1 MSKHYRCAVAVL
13 ALSQL
18 TLVACGGKDSRNMT
32 EPTTG
37 VATSREANLDAWS
50 EPVSLGS
57 LINTSYAEQQ
67 PALSKDGL
75 SLYFMS
81 NRPENPNDAV
91 LDNNIWVS
99 HRACLDCP
107 WGEPVELPAGVNSAS
122 NDAQPSFS
130 RDEHW
135 LFFVT
140 GRVASQANDIWAA
153 YRDDVHDDFA
163 WQAPAP
169 LIGGVN
175 SPAAEGGPA
184 YFENAEGGAPQL
196 FFTSNKQNP
205 TVALATD
212 IYVSEQL
219 PDGSWGPALPVTELN
234 TAAADQKPTVTPN
247 GLEIYFWSDR
257 DAGRPPAGASFIWH
271 ATRSSTTAPWSAPL
285 LVEDPINNQSS
296 TQPFIHVH
304 GRAET
309 LFIVRN
315 VGTADHSNL
324 DIFSATRTRPAG
336 PN

>member
-1 MSKHYRCAVAVL
+1 MSKHYLTTAAVVTL
-13 ALSQL
+13 AQL
-18 TLVACGGKDSRNMT
+18 PLLACVAGNDHGAST
-32 EPTTG
+32 EPRSS
-37 VATSREANLDAWS
+37 VVMNREANAAAWS
-50 EPVSLGS
+50 APVSLP
-57 LINTSYAEQQ
+57 INTSYTEQQ

-99 HRACLDCP
+99 HRACLECP
-107 WGEPVELPAGVNSAS
+107 WREPVVLPPGVNSAS
-122 NDAQPSFS
+122 NDAQPSLS

-153 YRDDVHDDFA
+153 YRNDVHDDLA

-169 LIGGVN
+169 VRGGVN
-175 SPAAEGGPA
+175 TIAAEGGPA
-184 YFENAEGGAPQL
+184 YFANDEGGVAQL
-196 FFTSNKQNP
+196 FFASNMSRP

-219 PDGSWGPALPVTELN
+219 PDGSWGPASPVSELN
-234 TAAADQKPTVTPN
+234 TPGADQKPSVTPN

-257 DAGRPPAGASFIWH
+257 DAGRAPAGASFIWR
-271 ATRSSTTAPWSAPL
+271 ATRSTTTAPWSTPVLA
-285 LVEDPINNQSS
+285 EDPINDQST

-304 GRAET
+304 GRVET
-309 LFIVRN
+309 LLIVRN
-315 VGTADHSNL
+315 VGTADHPNL
-324 DIFSATRTRPAG
+324 DLFVTTRARPAG
-336 PN
+336 PT